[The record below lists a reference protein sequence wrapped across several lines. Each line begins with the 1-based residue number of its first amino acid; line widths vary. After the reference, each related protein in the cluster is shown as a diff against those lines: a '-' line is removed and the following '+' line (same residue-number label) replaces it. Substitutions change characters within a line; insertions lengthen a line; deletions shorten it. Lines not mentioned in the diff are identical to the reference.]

1 MKFISVRKVKAEWN
15 IYLNKKWNDMMPMPT
30 FDWNILSFTVVYDS
44 AENRKTT
51 YKKVTAQQESK
62 GSQIQEVTMRDHNGD
77 VVFHPHQNNTSPL
90 TIKYHYP
97 VIEMTVTD
105 SNTLPPNTMTIC
117 LCTPMP
123 SNSKY

>member
-62 GSQIQEVTMRDHNGD
+62 APTTTCPSLLHDATVMR
-77 VVFHPHQNNTSPL
+77 HQDCDLLRYTAS
-90 TIKYHYP
+90 
-97 VIEMTVTD
+97 TD
-105 SNTLPPNTMTIC
+105 MIDLGELEKKKNMMS
-117 LCTPMP
+117 
-123 SNSKY
+123 S